1 MALDA
6 GEGAFAREN
15 IPAKIFLSLS
25 GGKAYNPQEYEAL
38 NAKRLGHFREHK
50 IRISDPRLQAIWMYR
65 LLFI

>member
-1 MALDA
+1 LASDA

-15 IPAKIFLSLS
+15 IPAKIFHSLS
-25 GGKAYNPQEYEAL
+25 GGKAYTAVEYDAL
-38 NAKRLGHFREHK
+38 NAQRLGHFRERK